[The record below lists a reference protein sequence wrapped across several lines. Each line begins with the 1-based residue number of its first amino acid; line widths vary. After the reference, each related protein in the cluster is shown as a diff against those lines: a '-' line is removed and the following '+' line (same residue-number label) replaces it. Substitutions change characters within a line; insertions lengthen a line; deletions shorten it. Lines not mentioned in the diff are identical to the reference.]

1 MAPNDGPP
9 AGQFP
14 DDYGSQAGSGG
25 AGGGGGRQRREAPKF
40 DIEAETKAFYA
51 WVDSARARQE
61 LQAVLPD
68 SIDVPYFVRVAK
80 TAVVGDPKLL
90 NPEWRPSLM
99 RCLARAAGQGLLPD
113 GKEGALIPRF
123 DDKARVYQI
132 CWQPM
137 VWGITKLARLT
148 GQIQKIYAEIAFEG
162 EPFDVLGGEDEGRI
176 LHKIVPSIVDEAYQV
191 AAEPLKFIDRVTA
204 AYCIVTTASGDKVS
218 RWMPRSRV
226 VRVRASSKAANGPW
240 NGPFQDEMIRKTI
253 ILWTTKWLDLNTD
266 NPATARFR
274 EALETDME
282 ADFDRAD
289 NAIEHEPARSLAALP
304 APAPKL
310 DGIMDQLNARNA
322 RVAEKVTV
330 GGATSQD
337 NPPQQRQQMPAT
349 QEAGAGGA
357 PPSADASQTTPGNHT
372 ENPPPSGAGG
382 TEQSAPIERS
392 PPSNQQ
398 SSQERQ
404 ERRQESPPAQV
415 QQKSPPAQKAATPPA
430 AQAPVVA
437 PNSPEAAAR
446 KFVADTKQDIK
457 MVASQEGMD
466 GLLKNPAVRRRI
478 DRLQESFPKLYDDL
492 MAAVSLRQQ
501 EFGPPDAGNSNTG
514 AGKAA

>member
-14 DDYGSQAGSGG
+14 DDYGPQ
-25 AGGGGGRQRREAPKF
+25 AGGGGGKQRREAPKF
-40 DIEAETKAFYA
+40 DVPTETRAFYS
-51 WVDSARARQE
+51 WIESPRAQQE
-61 LQAVLPD
+61 LKAVLPD
-68 SIDVPYFVRVAK
+68 SIDVPYYVRVAK
-80 TAVVGDPKLL
+80 TAVIGDPKLL
-90 NPEWRPSLM
+90 NPEWRSSLM
-99 RCLARAAGQGLLPD
+99 QCLARAASQGLLPD
-113 GKEGALIPRF
+113 GKEGALIPRY
-123 DDKARVYQI
+123 DDKAGLYQI

-137 VWGITKLARLT
+137 VWGITKLGRLT
-148 GQIQKIYAEIAFEG
+148 GQIKRIYAELAFEG
-162 EPFDVLGGEDEGRI
+162 EPFEVLGGEDEGKI
-176 LHKIVPSIVDEAYQV
+176 LHRIVPGIVDDAYQV
-191 AAEPLKFIDRVTA
+191 AGDPMKFIERVA
-204 AYCIVTTASGDKVS
+204 AVYCIITTADGDKVS
-218 RWMPRSRV
+218 RWMPRSRI
-226 VRVRASSKAANGPW
+226 VRVKAASKAARGPW
-240 NGPFQDEMIRKTI
+240 NSPWQDEMCRKTI

-289 NAIEHEPARSLAALP
+289 NAIEHEPARSVAALP

-310 DGIMDQLNARNA
+310 DSIMDQLNARNA
-322 RVAEKVTV
+322 REAEKVTV

-337 NPPQQRQQMPAT
+337 NPPQQRQQMPAD
-349 QEAGAGGA
+349 QEASAEGVPSSAGAL
-357 PPSADASQTTPGNHT
+357 QTTPGNHT

-382 TEQSAPIERS
+382 MEQSAPIERT

-398 SSQERQ
+398 PPREPQ
-404 ERRQESPPAQV
+404 ERRQEAQPAQGQQQKPPA
-415 QQKSPPAQKAATPPA
+415 AQKAATPPA

-457 MVASQEGMD
+457 MVVSQEGMD

-501 EFGPPDAGNSNTG
+501 EFGPPDAGNSNANTG
-514 AGKAA
+514 RAA

>member
-14 DDYGSQAGSGG
+14 DDYGSQAGGDG
-25 AGGGGGRQRREAPKF
+25 AGSGGGRQRREAPKF

-51 WVDSARARQE
+51 WIDSARARQE

-123 DDKARVYQI
+123 DDKASVFQI
-132 CWQPM
+132 CWQPI

-162 EPFDVLGGEDEGRI
+162 EPFEVLGGENEGRI
-176 LHKIVPSIVDEAYQV
+176 IHKIVPSIVDEAYQV
-191 AAEPLKFIDRVTA
+191 AAEPLKFMEQVA
-204 AYCIVTTASGDKVS
+204 AVYCIVTTSGGDKVS
-218 RWMPRSRV
+218 RWMPRSRI
-226 VRVRASSKAANGPW
+226 VRVRASSKAARGPW
-240 NGPFQDEMIRKTI
+240 NGPFQDEMCRKTI

-282 ADFDRAD
+282 ADFDRAG
-289 NAIEHEPARSLAALP
+289 NVIEHEPARSVAALP

-310 DGIMDQLNARNA
+310 DSIMDQLNARNA
-322 RVAEKVTV
+322 REAERVTV
-330 GGATSQD
+330 GGATRQD
-337 NPPQQRQQMPAT
+337 NPPQQPRQMPAE
-349 QEAGAGGA
+349 QQASAGGVPSSAGA
-357 PPSADASQTTPGNHT
+357 SQAAPGNHT
-372 ENPPPSGAGG
+372 ENPPQSGAGE
-382 TEQSAPIERS
+382 TEQSAPIERR

-398 SSQERQ
+398 APQERQ
-404 ERRQESPPAQV
+404 ERHQEAPPAHG
-415 QQKSPPAQKAATPPA
+415 QQKPPAAQKTATPPV

-457 MVASQEGMD
+457 MVASQEGLD

-478 DRLQESFPKLYDDL
+478 DRLQESFPKLYDEL

-501 EFGPPDAGNSNTG
+501 QFGPPDAGNSNASTE
-514 AGKAA
+514 KAA